1 MLLQGTKGVAGR
13 AGDDAPEKQAGVN
26 NGWSTGGQSAT
37 NLSFPVPAVQCQSQ
51 TLLLTS
57 ATSIFNTVARG
68 IFFLIQKKKSLI

>member
-26 NGWSTGGQSAT
+26 NGWSTGGQNATIT

-68 IFFLIQKKKSLI
+68 IFF